1 MLPIPAIYRYLIKLD
16 IADLILVESLVV
28 VLAFEGV
35 VTQQKH
41 VRNDAEAED
50 IDLAAVGFLEL
61 PRVLYDL
68 RGHVAHCATSL
79 E

>member
-1 MLPIPAIYRYLIKLD
+1 VLPISAIYRYLIKLY

-28 VLAFEGV
+28 VLAFEGIV
-35 VTQQKH
+35 AQKEH
-41 VRNDAEAED
+41 VRYDAEAED
-50 IDLAAVGFLEL
+50 IDLAAVGLLEL

-68 RGHVAHCATSL
+68 RGHVAHRATAL